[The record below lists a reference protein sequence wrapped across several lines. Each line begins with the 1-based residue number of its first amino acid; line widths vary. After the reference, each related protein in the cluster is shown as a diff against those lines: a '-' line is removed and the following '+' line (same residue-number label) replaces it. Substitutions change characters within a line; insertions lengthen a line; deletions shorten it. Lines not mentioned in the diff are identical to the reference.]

1 MAHLTTRP
9 TVRSN
14 ARELAFV
21 DPSVADLDVL
31 LTGLRPQIAVTVLSG
46 AEPATQQMARVLSRH
61 QDIDVLHVIAHGQAG
76 EVSFAGG
83 ALSLESLD
91 DHREDLARIGSALAA
106 NGEIRLWVCD
116 AAGGDKG
123 AGSSTAWRGTRAC
136 RSRRRPDVSVRQRVA
151 GAGTLT
157 SRASGPMLPPL
168 TAESIAAYAG
178 VLATFNATTGVD
190 DLTGGNPG
198 DTFVVTDT
206 NQIQSA
212 DRFDGGDGTDTVL
225 VGTASGVDVDLT
237 AAAADGVN
245 GFLNMEE
252 IAFANTSGTSTVTI
266 NADQFGAGKAKSDST
281 ITGAAGIQNFVINM
295 TAPGSFDL
303 SALTFNTWTA
313 GTDTVT
319 VNGSSG
325 ADTITANARRLCPRP
340 CGGGR

>member
-1 MAHLTTRP
+1 M
-9 TVRSN
+9 
-14 ARELAFV
+14 
-21 DPSVADLDVL
+21 
-31 LTGLRPQIAVTVLSG
+31 
-46 AEPATQQMARVLSRH
+46 
-61 QDIDVLHVIAHGQAG
+61 
-76 EVSFAGG
+76 SFAGG
-83 ALSLESLD
+83 ALSLESLE
-91 DHREDLARIGSALAA
+91 DHRDDLARIGSALAA
-106 NGEIRLWVCD
+106 DGEIRLWVCD

-123 AGSSTAWRGTRAC
+123 AAFIGALARNTGVPVAASAGRVGAAAHGGSW
-136 RSRRRPDVSVRQRVA
+136 
-151 GAGTLT
+151 TLDA
-157 SRASGPMLPPL
+157 RASGPVLPPL
-168 TAESIAAYAG
+168 TPEGIAAYAG

-206 NQIQSA
+206 NQIQAA

-252 IAFANTSGTSTVTI
+252 IAFANTSGTSTVTV

-325 ADTITANARRLCPRP
+325 ADTITANATAFLPASLR
-340 CGGGR
+340 GRAMTR